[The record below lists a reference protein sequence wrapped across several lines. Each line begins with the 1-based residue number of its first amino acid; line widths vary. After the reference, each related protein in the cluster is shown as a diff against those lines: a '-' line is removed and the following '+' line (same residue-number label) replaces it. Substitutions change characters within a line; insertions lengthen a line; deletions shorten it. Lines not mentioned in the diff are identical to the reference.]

1 MKHPDTQ
8 EWMGWLYGEAAP
20 AAKLDLEAHLA
31 VCPECRERVERWRS
45 TMGHLDAAAAP
56 RLEAVRRPRF
66 GLWLK
71 GAAAA
76 AVLLI
81 AGVFAGR
88 LSSGSE
94 EALDRRFHAWT
105 ESWQARADARRK
117 QDLEE
122 MAARTAV
129 SVQVANQEIVAELSR
144 RIQAMR
150 QEDQLALIEII
161 ERVDR
166 QRAGE
171 IGELRE
177 GLSVLASQT
186 GDGLE
191 RAQTQMRLLAGTL
204 DGTFLNTNP
213 KTQEVP

>member
-45 TMGHLDAAAAP
+45 TMGHLDVAAAP

-66 GLWLK
+66 WPWLK

-76 AVLLI
+76 AVLLVS
-81 AGVFAGR
+81 GVVVGR
-88 LSSGSE
+88 LSHGSE
-94 EALDRRFHAWT
+94 AALDRRFQEWST
-105 ESWQARADARRK
+105 NFQTRADAQRK
-117 QDLEE
+117 RDLEE
-122 MAARTAV
+122 MAARTTV
-129 SVQVANQEIVAELSR
+129 SMQAANQEIVAELSL

-186 GDGLE
+186 GDGLD

-204 DGTFLNTNP
+204 ESNFPTPNP
-213 KTQEVP
+213 KTQELP